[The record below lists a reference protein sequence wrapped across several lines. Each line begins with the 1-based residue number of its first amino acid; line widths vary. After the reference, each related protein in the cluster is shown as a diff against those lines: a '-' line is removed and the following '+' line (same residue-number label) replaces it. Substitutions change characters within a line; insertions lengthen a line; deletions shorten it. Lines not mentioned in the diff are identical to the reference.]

1 MGLDTSTKRMI
12 WGINIRLDRR
22 HNEAIRV
29 MNSTYYAS
37 CAPTNEY
44 IIPEGQGQID
54 HCYDLRLQCKS
65 VQIGPTKWLVWNFD
79 EWYLDLNP
87 DQVEDL
93 SLHVHVPV
101 FLRVRVLDVSKNV
114 GKQFLKCSCNKWKR
128 RGHPCECFFRVI
140 DNGLVKE
147 EEMLDL
153 SMIDVRFWKAYNA
166 FYGNGT
172 EISEQLMS
180 AQAQCFKYEN
190 EGIEISEN
198 LLTKITGPD
207 NATYPI
213 LGPNT
218 TMLDMGEM
226 EYVLSNEV
234 VTLRSFLDFTRDEQC
249 NDADCVGESKREF
262 SSLTM
267 LAEAYM
273 IALERSEAQT
283 TKATSDETQD
293 FVGDCMKMVRFVA
306 DDDRVDKDMMDGF
319 LRCVNEGYNGVI
331 KQLKDKGKRCI
342 GSDDGNNT
350 VSVKEPGSLQD
361 SGATTTGKL
370 GPQKKRIMS
379 LGYN

>member
-1 MGLDTSTKRMI
+1 MLFPSNR
-12 WGINIRLDRR
+12 
-22 HNEAIRV
+22 
-29 MNSTYYAS
+29 
-37 CAPTNEY
+37 
-44 IIPEGQGQID
+44 
-54 HCYDLRLQCKS
+54 QC
-65 VQIGPTKWLVWNFD
+65 
-79 EWYLDLNP
+79 
-87 DQVEDL
+87 
-93 SLHVHVPV
+93 
-101 FLRVRVLDVSKNV
+101 
-114 GKQFLKCSCNKWKR
+114 
-128 RGHPCECFFRVI
+128 
-140 DNGLVKE
+140 GLVKE

-218 TMLDMGEM
+218 TMLDMEEM
-226 EYVLSNEV
+226 EFVLSNEV

-262 SSLTM
+262 SSLTN

-319 LRCVNEGYNGVI
+319 LRYVDKGYNGVI

-370 GPQKKRIMS
+370 GPQKKRIKS